1 MYARRLLTLVTLLSF
16 WPVVSSAQSGTQSKP
31 ATAPATKSV
40 TAAPAAKG
48 EPLDLNTATPDQLK
62 ALPGIGDAYAKRIVD
77 GRPYTMKNQL
87 TQRGIL
93 PQATYDKIKDSVV
106 AKRPAGAAKAAASA
120 PAAKK

>member
-1 MYARRLLTLVTLLSF
+1 MHARRLLTLVTLLSF
-16 WPVVSSAQSGTQSKP
+16 WPVVSHAQATPQTKP
-31 ATAPATKSV
+31 AVAPATRSV

-62 ALPGIGDAYAKRIVD
+62 TLPGIGDAYAKRIVD

-93 PQATYDKIKDSVV
+93 PQAVYDKIKDNIV
-106 AKRPAGAAKAAASA
+106 AKRPAAAKSAAAA
-120 PAAKK
+120 VKK